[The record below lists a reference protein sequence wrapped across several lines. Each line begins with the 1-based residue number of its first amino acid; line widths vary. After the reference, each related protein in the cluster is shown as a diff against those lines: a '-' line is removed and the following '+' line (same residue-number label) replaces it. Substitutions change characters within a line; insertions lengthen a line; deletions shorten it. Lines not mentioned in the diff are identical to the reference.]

1 MLTQAQH
8 EAVRAAV
15 GQAEQKT
22 TGEILC
28 VIAHESGRYSEVPF
42 AWAAVVALAGPPLA
56 LALGVKPSLLLAA
69 FQSDWVVAHTAALD
83 AAMTTV
89 LIGYAALQAALFVVV
104 AVVASLPPIRRA
116 LTPASLK
123 RQHVHERAM
132 EQFFAQGL
140 QATRERTGV
149 LIFVSSAERR
159 VEIIA
164 DEGIHG
170 KVGTDA
176 WDRAVAA
183 AVKRIRAGDAVGG
196 LLAAVDICG
205 AVLAEHFPSDGSGAN
220 QLPDD
225 VVEI

>member
-1 MLTQAQH
+1 MLTQTQH
-8 EAVRAAV
+8 AAVRAAV
-15 GQAEQKT
+15 GQAEQNT

-28 VIAHESGRYSEVPF
+28 VIAHESSPYREVPF

-56 LALGVKPSLLLAA
+56 LALGLKPSLLMAA
-69 FQSDWVVAHTAALD
+69 FQSDWVVAHAAALD
-83 AAMTTV
+83 DAVTAA
-89 LIGYAALQAALFVVV
+89 LIGYAALQATLFVVV
-104 AVVASLPPIRRA
+104 AAVASLPAVRRV

-123 RQHVHERAM
+123 HQHVHERAM

-170 KVGTDA
+170 KVGSDA
-176 WDRAVAA
+176 WDRAVAV

-196 LLAAVDICG
+196 LLAAVEICG
-205 AVLAEHFPSDGSGAN
+205 AVLAQHFPSDGAKGN

>member
-1 MLTQAQH
+1 MLTKAEH

-15 GQAEQKT
+15 AQAEQKT
-22 TGEILC
+22 SGEILC
-28 VIAHESGRYSEVPF
+28 VIAHESGRYREVPF
-42 AWAAVVALAGPPLA
+42 AWAAVVALAAPPLA
-56 LALGVKPSLLLAA
+56 LALGLKPSLLMAA
-69 FQSDWVVAHTAALD
+69 FQSDWVVARTAALD
-83 AAMTTV
+83 GAVTTA
-89 LIGYAALQAALFVVV
+89 LIGYAALQAVLFVIV
-104 AVVASLPPIRRA
+104 AAVASLPVVRRM

-159 VEIIA
+159 VEIVA

-170 KVGTDA
+170 KVGSDA
-176 WDRAVAA
+176 WDRAVAV

-196 LLAAVDICG
+196 LLAAVESCG
-205 AVLAEHFPSDGSGAN
+205 AVLAQHFPAGPHGN